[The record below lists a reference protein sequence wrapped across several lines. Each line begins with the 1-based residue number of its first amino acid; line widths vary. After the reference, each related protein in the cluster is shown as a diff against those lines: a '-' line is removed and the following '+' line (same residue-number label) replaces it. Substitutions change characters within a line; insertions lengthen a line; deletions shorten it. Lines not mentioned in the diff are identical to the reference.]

1 MSDEAAETA
10 GRMGTMVDANLHL
23 WDQAVDPVF
32 WLSDR
37 TLVVD
42 MLGDYSSLPDR
53 FTLDDYRRVTALF
66 DVGAVIW
73 SDPGTADPIAAID
86 WVRQQDAQGVVAGVV
101 TLGDPLAAGF
111 ADFVER
117 VAADELV
124 TSVRVRLVT
133 ALQGDAG
140 SGSGGPV
147 PSGQPSLLDALRLL
161 VRPGLVATI
170 EASADQLE
178 RIATLPA
185 ELPDLR
191 IVVDHFGWPSDL
203 SPEGRRVHLERLR
216 PLAAHDNVATRLDA
230 LGTIFGAW
238 DVETVRPWLEGAVDL
253 FGCDRCMFGS
263 DWPIESLRSSFS
275 GLCRVYDEIFRSRT
289 SEERRQL
296 FHDSALRW
304 LGARTPS

>member
-1 MSDEAAETA
+1 MSDEVAETVA
-10 GRMGTMVDANLHL
+10 RMGTMVDANLHL
-23 WDQAVDPVF
+23 WDQAENPVF

-53 FTLDDYRRVTALF
+53 FTLDDYRRVTAPF
-66 DVGAVIW
+66 DIGNVIW
-73 SDPGTADPIAAID
+73 SDPGTADPVAAID
-86 WVRQQDAQGVVAGVV
+86 WLRQQDAEGLVAAVV

-111 ADFVER
+111 GDFVER

-133 ALQGDAG
+133 ALQDDAPSD
-140 SGSGGPV
+140 SGRRVVSD
-147 PSGQPSLLDALRLL
+147 QSLVDALRLL

-178 RIATLPA
+178 RIATLLA
-185 ELPDLR
+185 ELPELR
-191 IVVDHFGWPSDL
+191 IVVDHFGWRSDL
-203 SPEGRRVHLERLR
+203 SAQGRRIHLERLR
-216 PLAAHDNVATRLDA
+216 PLAAHANVATRLDA

-263 DWPIESLRSSFS
+263 DWPIESLRSSFA
-275 GLCRVYDEIFRSRT
+275 GLCRAYDEIFRSRT
-289 SEERRQL
+289 PEERRQL
-296 FHDSALRW
+296 FQDSALRW
-304 LGARTPS
+304 LGARTPG